1 MVAAGLYK
9 DVATA
14 IRALALE
21 QVERKVAAYREQ
33 VQAFERKY
41 CHSLEEHSR
50 IFEGQ
55 ASMEEEDEW
64 MEWKGAAVM
73 LEAWQRAP
81 SRKCCKVLLSWTLS
95 RSRQSLPHRLWLL
108 PGTSSLRTRWRIGH
122 KIRCQ
127 LLRPA
132 YQLEIRLIQTEEEI
146 LYSYQLFT
154 DRPLLR
160 WDNAPHFPA
169 LQSFPHHFHEET
181 DRVQESSLTGN
192 PLPL

>member
-1 MVAAGLYK
+1 VRPKLDIEQIKAILTTSAIVASWHVLIE
-9 DVATA
+9 DEVAD
-14 IRALALE
+14 RAL
-21 QVERKVAAYREQ
+21 Y
-33 VQAFERKY
+33 
-41 CHSLEEHSR
+41 
-50 IFEGQ
+50 
-55 ASMEEEDEW
+55 
-64 MEWKGAAVM
+64 
-73 LEAWQRAP
+73 
-81 SRKCCKVLLSWTLS
+81 
-95 RSRQSLPHRLWLL
+95 
-108 PGTSSLRTRWRIGH
+108 

-132 YQLEIRLIQTEEEI
+132 YQLEIRLIRTEEEI

-192 PLPL
+192 PIQDLPFILTHVSAFLIQLSC